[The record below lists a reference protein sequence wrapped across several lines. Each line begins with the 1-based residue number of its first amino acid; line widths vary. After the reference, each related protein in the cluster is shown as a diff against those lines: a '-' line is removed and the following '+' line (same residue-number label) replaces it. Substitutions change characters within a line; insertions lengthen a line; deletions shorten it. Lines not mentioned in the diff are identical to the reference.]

1 MKKII
6 YNGQM
11 RNEHVLIV
19 IYHSSLVKAA
29 VNGLHICKWRSGV
42 KKTAK
47 FLLYSMVKGG
57 PSAQ

>member
-11 RNEHVLIV
+11 RNEHFFIV
-19 IYHSSLVKAA
+19 MHHFSLAKAA
-29 VNGLHICKWRSGV
+29 VNGLRICKLRNDV
-42 KKTAK
+42 KKTPQ
-47 FLLYSMVKGG
+47 FLLFSMAKGG